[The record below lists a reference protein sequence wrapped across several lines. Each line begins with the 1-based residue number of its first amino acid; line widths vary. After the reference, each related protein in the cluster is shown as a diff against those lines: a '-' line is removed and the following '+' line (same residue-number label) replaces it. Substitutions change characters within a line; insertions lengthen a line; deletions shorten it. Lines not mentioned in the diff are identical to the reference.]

1 MKTMKIMCS
10 ALLLVILVSCSSK
23 GDSKAAADFK
33 LKLINTIDLN
43 KIIEEVPLWE
53 VAEDRIFLNCPQ
65 EIVIKSIDFEGN
77 LLNELTSVGMGPGE
91 IKQFDYPFLDS
102 QKKEFFYIEW
112 SQNKFV
118 YYDYNLNYLRGE
130 DRGMTLLHYN
140 KSYPGKDVS
149 LKAEYGIKDK
159 KIIINQKAAISS
171 PDTTIIFAESEVDFS
186 NYDYATELK
195 IASNGKIITQAFT
208 TSGNIKFNIFDMNGT
223 LIKEVDHI
231 NPEVPKI
238 EEQLTQLKEV
248 IKNGRSLKNYKNE
261 IAITEM
267 NIDSKDRIW
276 VSCWNEDHTSKILVF
291 SRDGEIEKEYNY
303 DSMFI
308 RIKILEDKL
317 FKMISTEES
326 NIIEIYKIEG

>member
-91 IKQFDYPFLDS
+91 IKSFTYPFLDL
-102 QKKEFFYIEW
+102 QKKEFFYLEW
-112 SQNKFV
+112 AQNKFV
-118 YYDYNLNYLRGE
+118 YFDYELNYLRSE
-130 DRGMTLLHYN
+130 ERGMSLLHYK
-140 KSYPGKDVS
+140 KSYPGKVVS
-149 LKAEYGIKDK
+149 LNAEMGMKDK
-159 KIIINQKAAISS
+159 KIISHLEAAIST
-171 PDTTIIFAESEVDFS
+171 PDTTIIFAESEVDIS

-195 IASNGKIITQAFT
+195 IASNGKIITQSFT
-208 TSGNIKFNIFDMNGT
+208 TLGNIKFNIFDMDGM

-231 NPEVPKI
+231 NPVVPKLK
-238 EEQLTQLKEV
+238 EQLTQIKEV

-276 VSCWNEDHTSKILVF
+276 VSCWNEDHSSKTLVF

-308 RIKILEDKL
+308 RIKILDDKL
-317 FKMISTEES
+317 FMLTSTEES
-326 NIIEIYKIEG
+326 NILEIYNIEG